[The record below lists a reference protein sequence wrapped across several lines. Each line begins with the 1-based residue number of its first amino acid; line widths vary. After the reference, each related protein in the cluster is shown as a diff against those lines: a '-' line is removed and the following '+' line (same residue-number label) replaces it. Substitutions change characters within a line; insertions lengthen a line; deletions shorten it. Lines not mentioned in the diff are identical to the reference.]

1 MEENIGYVRKSD
13 VRNLADFL
21 MWIHGK
27 VEAAIELDENIKGD
41 IDVALDAIQRMEVVK
56 NA

>member
-1 MEENIGYVRKSD
+1 MNEKIGYVRKSD
-13 VRNLADFL
+13 AENLADFL

-27 VEAAIELDENIKGD
+27 VEAAIELEENIKGD
-41 IDVALDAIQRMEVVK
+41 IDVALDAIQRMEVMK